1 MFHTFI
7 ECKIFFRFC
16 SFAIIMFGSFD
27 KCMNAKNYG
36 TNGPKWY
43 RRNKTISYINFLN
56 LNSFQITQQ
65 PFHCFTG
72 TTFEHFW
79 ILYISFLHK
88 FLVLTFNVDLT
99 LNSLKVPKYLRKKY
113 FHVDL
118 NFRPYRPLTVPW
130 HTFP

>member
-1 MFHTFI
+1 MLKIALLMAINDIDKICI
-7 ECKIFFRFC
+7 EKTT
-16 SFAIIMFGSFD
+16 III
-27 KCMNAKNYG
+27 
-36 TNGPKWY
+36 
-43 RRNKTISYINFLN
+43 KTISYINILN

-88 FLVLTFNVDLT
+88 YLVLTFNVDLT

-118 NFRPYRPLTVPW
+118 NFRPYRPLTVP
-130 HTFP
+130 